1 MNEDIKKYAVVVD
14 NEIVNVI
21 LWDGVSDYEVDGT
34 LLDIDGISPEP
45 GVGWV
50 LKSKK
55 WVDPTP
61 PNPINVGL

>member
-1 MNEDIKKYAVVVD
+1 MSEEIKKYAIVID

-21 LWDGVSDYEVDGT
+21 LWDGVSDYKVDGT
-34 LLDIDGISPEP
+34 LLDIESISPEP

-61 PNPINVGL
+61 PSPVNVGL